1 MSKENIKVRVFRD
14 NPFCW
19 QNKGVLRLIQ
29 KKYKG
34 QKLTSRTAV
43 YTVLTQIASD
53 SSSEDYETWGIK
65 IMEMAGVG
73 YTTLR
78 TVFNEFGDMKI
89 LKREQERTK
98 KGTYGKLEVTL
109 LEPITT
115 ASQSKP
121 NGKAEH
127 KASDKDSVDDLQ
139 PIEGNSE
146 TRKENIENSKEEV
159 ASDLTESSSFKKGNL
174 KGSSFSE
181 QKSTKESE
189 KQERIKKYKEAV
201 ELGTYFEQ
209 FFGMPTP
216 DNIIYVSTKKE
227 DLKEVDMNIQ
237 SGKRMIKK
245 YGKEKMELLI
255 RLFFELKKEV
265 PADEKKYTVA
275 IGNLFDLEQKLG
287 KVFSFI
293 ENQGVNPHTG
303 IRFKNAKPNTTF
315 EEMARGKVI
324 RKDLW

>member
-1 MSKENIKVRVFRD
+1 MSKENIKIRVFRD

-34 QKLTSRTAV
+34 QKLTSRVAV

-78 TVFNEFGDMKI
+78 TIFNEFGDMKI

-121 NGKAEH
+121 NGKASNE
-127 KASDKDSVDDLQ
+127 ADNKDRDGDLQ
-139 PIEGNSE
+139 SIESSSE
-146 TRKENIENSKEEV
+146 TKKENIGNSKKV
-159 ASDLTESSSFKKGNL
+159 ASGLTELSSFGKRKP
-174 KGSSFSE
+174 KASSFSE
-181 QKSTKESE
+181 QKSIKENK
-189 KQERIKKYKEAV
+189 KQERIEKYKEAV
-201 ELGTYFEQ
+201 ELGIYFEK
-209 FFGMPTP
+209 FLGMPMP
-216 DNIIYVSTKKE
+216 DKIIYVSTKRE
-227 DLKEVDMNIQ
+227 DAKEVDMNIQ

-245 YGKEKMELLI
+245 YGKEKMELLVK
-255 RLFFELKKEV
+255 LFFELKKEV
-265 PADEKKYTVA
+265 PVDEKKYIIVV
-275 IGNLFDLEQKLG
+275 GNLFEFEQKLS

-293 ENQGVNPHTG
+293 ENQGVDPHTG
-303 IRFKNAKPNTTF
+303 QRFKNAKPNTTF
-315 EEMARGKVI
+315 EEMARGKVV
-324 RKDLW
+324 RKDKW